1 VILDGFLPLA
11 MRSSNDCGP
20 TAMLQALRHSGVD
33 IDYDELLRVWRFRR
47 GADRTDTP
55 GHHLRAL
62 GRLGV
67 AFSIRRRLGRGRIA
81 RALQAGR
88 PVVMLVP
95 TGVLRWHWI
104 VACGVEH
111 GRLMVSRGDGGTAGI
126 RWDDLSKV
134 ARARPEGRALRVD
147 GLGYSLGRPAPF
159 ETDVALER
167 DLVRL
172 ARIAEG
178 TLGPCEPLARLLPS
192 PSGAPGNGLCS
203 NKDAPACRGAG
214 A

>member
-20 TAMLQALRHSGVD
+20 TAMLQALRHMGVD
-33 IDYDELLRVWRFRR
+33 IDYDELLRIWRFRR

-55 GHHLRAL
+55 GHHLLAL

-67 AFSIRRRLGRGRIA
+67 PFSIRRRLGRERTA
-81 RALQAGR
+81 RALRAGR

-95 TGVLRWHWI
+95 TGLMNWHWI
-104 VACGVEH
+104 VACGMERD
-111 GRLMVSRGDGGTAGI
+111 GLIVSRGDNATAGI
-126 RWDDLSKV
+126 GWKDLSRI

-147 GLGYSLGRPAPF
+147 GLGYCLGRPAPF
-159 ETDVALER
+159 ETDTALER

-172 ARIAEG
+172 ARIASG
-178 TLGPCEPLARLLPS
+178 ALAPVEPLVSLARRVRQA
-192 PSGAPGNGLCS
+192 APGEGGCHAALPEA
-203 NKDAPACRGAG
+203 DDGRL
-214 A
+214 

>member
-20 TAMLQALRHSGVD
+20 TAMLQALRHLGVD
-33 IDYDELLRVWRFRR
+33 IGYDELLRVWRFRL

-67 AFSIRRRLGRGRIA
+67 PFSIRRRLGRERIA

-95 TGVLRWHWI
+95 TGLLMWHWI
-104 VACGVEH
+104 VACGMEDD
-111 GRLMVSRGDGGTAGI
+111 GLIVSRGDDGTAGM
-126 RWDDLSKV
+126 RWDDLSRI

-147 GLGYSLGRPAPF
+147 GLGYCLGSPAPF
-159 ETDVALER
+159 ETDIALER

-178 TLGPCEPLARLLPS
+178 GLAPVEPLMRLV
-192 PSGAPGNGLCS
+192 
-203 NKDAPACRGAG
+203 CRGCPPLRLSG
-214 A
+214 V